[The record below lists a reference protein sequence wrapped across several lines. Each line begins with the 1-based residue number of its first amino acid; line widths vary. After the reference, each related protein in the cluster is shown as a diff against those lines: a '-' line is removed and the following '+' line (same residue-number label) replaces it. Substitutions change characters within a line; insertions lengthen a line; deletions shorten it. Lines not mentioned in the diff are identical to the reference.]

1 MKTFGV
7 FWNINFER
15 GKATCRFPHFLL
27 ETRHLLSSIS
37 SKALAILNS
46 LHFRGRFSKV
56 PVIFRVA
63 EIKYSNRN
71 IKNKSA
77 GPG

>member
-1 MKTFGV
+1 MKTVGV

-27 ETRHLLSSIS
+27 ENRHLLSSIS

-46 LHFRGRFSKV
+46 LHFRGRFL
-56 PVIFRVA
+56 
-63 EIKYSNRN
+63 E
-71 IKNKSA
+71 SA
-77 GPG
+77 GNFSGRRNQIFKSKYQE